1 RYAHARQYKR
11 MRRVIKRQ
19 CTIVGRLLRDIE
31 RKATPEQMAQ
41 LAETMH
47 RARRLKEQ
55 KTKSENKLYAFHA
68 PEVECISKGKAR
80 QPYEFGVKASFAVTA
95 QKGLIVGA
103 RSFPGN
109 PYDGDTLAEQLEQT
123 AILTDTPVKT
133 ALVDLGYRGRE
144 VEGIRILHRGKP
156 KRMSKA
162 EKRLLKRRQAVEPSI
177 GHLKADHR
185 MRRNFLKG
193 ALGDAM
199 NPILAAAGFKVCWLM
214 RWLVVLWRWILSA

>member
-1 RYAHARQYKR
+1 
-11 MRRVIKRQ
+11 
-19 CTIVGRLLRDIE
+19 
-31 RKATPEQMAQ
+31 
-41 LAETMH
+41 
-47 RARRLKEQ
+47 
-55 KTKSENKLYAFHA
+55 
-68 PEVECISKGKAR
+68 
-80 QPYEFGVKASFAVTA
+80 VKASFAVTA

-133 ALVDLGYRGRE
+133 ALVGLGYRGRE
-144 VEGIRILHRGKP
+144 VDGIRILHRGKP

-199 NPILAAAGFKVCWLM
+199 NPILAAAGFNIRWLM
-214 RWLVVLWRWILSA
+214 RWLVIFWRWILSRVIRLLDQGGTDARSDLASAAA

>member
-1 RYAHARQYKR
+1 
-11 MRRVIKRQ
+11 M
-19 CTIVGRLLRDIE
+19 
-31 RKATPEQMAQ
+31 
-41 LAETMH
+41 
-47 RARRLKEQ
+47 
-55 KTKSENKLYAFHA
+55 
-68 PEVECISKGKAR
+68 ECISKGKAR

-95 QKGLIVGA
+95 HKGLIVGA

-109 PYDGDTLAEQLEQT
+109 PYDGDTLAEQFEQT

-133 ALVDLGYRGRE
+133 ALVDLGYRGLE
-144 VEGIRILHRGKP
+144 VEGIRTLHRGKP

-199 NPILAAAGFKVCWLM
+199 NPILAAAVFNIRWLM
-214 RWLVVLWRWILSA
+214 QWMVIFWRWILSAVLRLPDRSGSDALSTVASAAA